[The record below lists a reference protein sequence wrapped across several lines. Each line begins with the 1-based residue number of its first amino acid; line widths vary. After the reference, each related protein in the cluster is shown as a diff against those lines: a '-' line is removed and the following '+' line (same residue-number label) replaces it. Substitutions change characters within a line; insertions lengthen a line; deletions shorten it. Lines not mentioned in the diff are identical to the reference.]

1 MNSAAAA
8 VLARRFQEGKPGEGK
23 VSLTGR
29 CLLRLRDGRVAQSVL
44 PLEDLRVAEA
54 LSVHGVP
61 TAVIP
66 LEPRCAAQ
74 PPSLIPARPTPPL
87 LAPPP
92 AWKQRRRRR
101 RRPSVASP
109 WDV

>member
-74 PPSLIPARPTPPL
+74 PPSLIPARPTPHM

-92 AWKQRRRRR
+92 CG
-101 RRPSVASP
+101 RPVWQARPTPHNAKALS
-109 WDV
+109 